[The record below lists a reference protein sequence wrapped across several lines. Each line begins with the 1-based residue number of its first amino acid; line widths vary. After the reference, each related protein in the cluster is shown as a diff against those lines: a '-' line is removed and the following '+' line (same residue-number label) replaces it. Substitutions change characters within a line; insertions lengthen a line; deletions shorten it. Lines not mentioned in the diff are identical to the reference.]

1 MIRILLVD
9 DCNIIRQGL
18 QALLKP
24 SPKLKVVGTAEDG
37 HSAIEK
43 VKNLQPDI
51 VLMDIEMPGMS
62 GITTTEKIARQFP
75 STKVLIL
82 SSYEERKYVIQAL
95 KAGAKGYLLKDTQA
109 EDLEQAIWSIYRGHS
124 QIESQLPKESL
135 AETSLSRLNTS
146 VEPNRSISVKETE
159 TSLELDND
167 DQYLKNGSP
176 PINKTLLKS
185 NQEQSESEIK
195 KSPAWSREPLE
206 LNTNERE
213 QKSQPQKSIFP
224 KLSRWWIMG
233 LLAIPVLLIAAIILI
248 YSRTSKS
255 SSQPVLETQIV
266 PKAVGAIGYLEP
278 QGEVIKV
285 SAPAFLEG
293 ARVEQLLVKRGDK
306 VKTGQVVAILDN
318 RDRLQAALKQAQAE
332 VIVAQSRL
340 AQVKAGAKKGE
351 IQAQNAKFLQ
361 TKAELAGQINSQTAN
376 IANLKA
382 QLEGRTNSQRA
393 TIARLKAES
402 NNATKECQRYEFL
415 LADGAIAASERDSIC
430 LQQATTQKQLQ
441 AAKVNLIEIKTTL
454 QQQVGE
460 AQANLER
467 TKTTLANQIS
477 EAEASLQAVAEV
489 RPVDVAVAQ
498 SELATA
504 IAAVTKAQA
513 DLDLASVK
521 SPINGQILEINTWSG
536 EIVDNAKGIVV
547 MGDTQNMYVMAEV
560 YETDIDRVRIGQ
572 SAIVTSD
579 GITKKLAGTV
589 DEVGWQIGAKDVLG
603 TDPVAD
609 ADARVVKVKIRLNA
623 ESSKRVTHLTNLEV
637 NAIINTSK
645 QSQK

>member
-9 DCNIIRQGL
+9 DQNIMRQGL
-18 QALLKP
+18 KALLEP
-24 SPKLKVVGTAEDG
+24 RPRLKVVGTAQDG
-37 HSAIEK
+37 RSAIEQ

-62 GITTTEKIARQFP
+62 GITTTEKITRQFP

-124 QIESQLPKESL
+124 QIKSQLPKESL

-146 VEPNRSISVKETE
+146 VEPNRFTSVKETE
-159 TSLELDND
+159 TLLELDND
-167 DQYLKNGSP
+167 DRYLKDGSP

-185 NQEQSESEIK
+185 NQKQSEFEIK
-195 KSPAWSREPLE
+195 KSPAWNIETLE
-206 LNTNERE
+206 LNKNEK
-213 QKSQPQKSIFP
+213 QKSQLQKSIFP

-233 LLAIPVLLIAAIILI
+233 LLTIPVLLIATIILI

-255 SSQPVLETQIV
+255 SSQPVVETQIV

-278 QGEVIKV
+278 QGEVIKI

-306 VKTGQVVAILDN
+306 VETGQVVAILDN
-318 RDRLQAALKQAQAE
+318 RDRLQAALKQAQVE
-332 VIVAQSRL
+332 VIVARSRL

-382 QLEGRTNSQRA
+382 QLEGQTNSQRA

-415 LADGAIAASERDSIC
+415 LADGAIAASERDSVC

-441 AAKVNLIEIKTTL
+441 AAEVNLIEIKTTL
-454 QQQVGE
+454 QQQIGE

-477 EAEASLQAVAEV
+477 EAEASFNAVAEV

-504 IAAVTKAQA
+504 VAAVTRAQA

-521 SPINGQILEINTWSG
+521 SPINGQILEINTWPG
-536 EIVDNAKGIVV
+536 EIVDNVKGLVV

-560 YETDIDRVRIGQ
+560 YETDIDRVHIGQ